1 MFHLINNSQNTSFV
15 SMRCVLRFS
24 EGIVRLTELS
34 EIERPVY
41 STMLPRFLHVI
52 PNLSTASHILADT
65 AALNESLY
73 TKRDVE
79 EAK

>member
-1 MFHLINNSQNTSFV
+1 M
-15 SMRCVLRFS
+15 
-24 EGIVRLTELS
+24 TELS

-65 AALNESLY
+65 AALKESLY